1 MIFRGLTILRGIDL
15 WQSPKHQSTTSS
27 NYSSYSQAG
36 QPTGTRREFVILEKS
51 RVLSAAKELTQVVA
65 CGSRVTSSKSSLANK
80 KPLELGV
87 NEVVLNKPPKEL
99 NCQFQESGMG
109 SRQESRKWE
118 DEYTSLLAPSGERHM
133 ASQKSLARLSSG
145 CHNVICSFNSS
156 HLVLLLHLSI
166 RASTQISH

>member
-1 MIFRGLTILRGIDL
+1 M
-15 WQSPKHQSTTSS
+15 
-27 NYSSYSQAG
+27 
-36 QPTGTRREFVILEKS
+36 
-51 RVLSAAKELTQVVA
+51 A
-65 CGSRVTSSKSSLANK
+65 CGSRVTSSKASLANK

-99 NCQFQESGMG
+99 NRQFHESGMG

-118 DEYTSLLAPSGERHM
+118 DEYTSFLAPSGERHVT
-133 ASQKSLARLSSG
+133 SQKSLARLSSG